1 LTDNRI
7 RKIDVYIY
15 RCTNKMASSLKIIP
29 AQKRG
34 QQLFKLFVKEGAN
47 VNTVRPGRRIREH
60 FSPAETLILGN
71 LNIGDS
77 VQRDDDPS
85 RTGTVT
91 KKTRQKFAIDGGKS
105 NQSPS
110 MWSIVSGRS
119 SRRPEGGETKKQ
131 VRNNE
136 ADRHNRRKTRYAAAA
151 AAPREEEPLDLEQL
165 RRYVVDDGATV
176 RVRNNATGKEA
187 VVTSVGKKTFRIEGS
202 RGNQSPS
209 KWTIVSVDDEDEFVA
224 SLPKRGGGRGGGGG
238 SASGG
243 LDLEQLRS
251 YVDNGATVTVI
262 NNITKVDAVVASV
275 GAKTFR
281 IEGSRGNQ
289 SPSKWSILSVD
300 EEDEPVLSLTRRG
313 GRGGGG
319 RVYRGKESKHQAE
332 DSLAPPTKFKIKDV
346 TKLLEKRARVQIQN
360 SSTREIQE
368 VTLKNIG
375 YYPPD
380 GGKWWL
386 YQLDKEGAHGYHVK
400 YRVPDERV
408 RPKVQRV
415 SPKKPLLK
423 RVTTITVDR
432 DCSAYFKGKLSRVIV
447 TSATTFEADG
457 ETYTVLKKI
466 GQGTYGLILKA
477 SRERDGLEVAVKF
490 MFEPDFDAQRR
501 ELAMQYWLSCVLD
514 NKKHPPGAAGVP
526 DIYSI
531 SKFYAN
537 DPNHEDYLE
546 LLRGKN
552 ISKSLVG
559 IMELLD
565 GDLGAELGKTSTD
578 EDKIPIVSQAL
589 SQVATLLDWVNKL
602 SINPGFTHG
611 DLHAGNVM
619 FKRLGKGKYKF
630 FIMDMGMSE
639 VVHNGRRVK
648 APEHMYPERRSGASV
663 RSGTKQF
670 RNVGS
675 RGNDLLMLCISVVED
690 FDKVHLDDLPE
701 LFEPLKAYF
710 KTAPDKGF
718 SDENKRYLLS
728 RYDAVRRAKR
738 NTRIPQ
744 KVRNA
749 LQSQKLKSDP
759 KKSHQFQPYAYHEF
773 EDPDSPYYLGV
784 HPPGVWEK
792 RDGSEIPWPLGTSVP
807 SGHSVSDIPLFHYYG
822 YDVADQDPKIDAIF
836 SPANFLRKYI
846 R

>member
-1 LTDNRI
+1 
-7 RKIDVYIY
+7 
-15 RCTNKMASSLKIIP
+15 MASSLEIIH

-34 QQLFKLFVKEGAN
+34 RRIFKPLVKEGAN
-47 VNTVRPGRRIREH
+47 VNIVRHGRRTREH
-60 FSPAETLILGN
+60 FSPAEPLKLAN

-77 VQRDDDPS
+77 VQRDDDSS
-85 RTGTVT
+85 RTGTV
-91 KKTRQKFAIDGGKS
+91 KKVNEKTFTIKEGGG
-105 NQSPS
+105 NQHPGK
-110 MWSIVSGRS
+110 WSIVYQGESKTQT
-119 SRRPEGGETKKQ
+119 RRI
-131 VRNNE
+131 E
-136 ADRHNRRKTRYAAAA
+136 ADRLNRRKTRYPAAA
-151 AAPREEEPLDLEQL
+151 AAPAPREEETLDLEQL
-165 RRYVVDDGATV
+165 RSYVDDGATV
-176 RVRNNATGKEA
+176 TVRNNATHVKA
-187 VVTSVGKKTFRIEGS
+187 VVTSVSKKTFRIEGS

-209 KWTIVSVDDEDEFVA
+209 KWTIVAVDEEDEPVA
-224 SLPKRGGGRGGGGG
+224 SLPRRGGGGG

-251 YVDNGATVTVI
+251 YVDEGATVTVRK
-262 NNITKVDAVVASV
+262 NKTGQDAVVASV

-300 EEDEPVLSLTRRG
+300 EEDEPVASLTSRRG
-313 GRGGGG
+313 GGRSGGGRSGGGSGGGRSGGGG
-319 RVYRGKESKHQAE
+319 RVYRGEESKQQAE
-332 DSLAPPTKFKIKDV
+332 DGLAPPTKFKIQDV

-375 YYPPD
+375 YYPPG

-386 YQLDKEGAHGYHVK
+386 YQLDKEGARGYLVK

-415 SPKKPLLK
+415 RPKKPLLK

-432 DCSAYFKGKLSRVIV
+432 DCSVYFEGKLPRIRV
-447 TSATTFEADG
+447 TSATTFEAG
-457 ETYTVLKKI
+457 NETYDVLKKI

-477 SRERDGLEVAVKF
+477 RRERDGLEVAVKF

-501 ELAMQYWLSCVLD
+501 ELAMQYWLSCFLD
-514 NKKHPPGAAGVP
+514 NKKHPKGAAGVP

-537 DPNHEDYLE
+537 DPNHEDDLE

-718 SDENKRYLLS
+718 SDENKRYLLT
-728 RYDAVRRAKR
+728 RYNAVRRAKR
-738 NTRIPQ
+738 NPRIPQ

-759 KKSHQFQPYAYHEF
+759 KKSGRFQPYAYHEF
-773 EDPDSPYYLGV
+773 KDPDSPYYLGV
-784 HPPGVWEK
+784 HPPGVWEM
-792 RDGSEIPWPLGTSVP
+792 RDGSEIPWPLGTDVP

-822 YDVADQDPKIDAIF
+822 YDVADQDSEIDAIF

>member
-1 LTDNRI
+1 
-7 RKIDVYIY
+7 
-15 RCTNKMASSLKIIP
+15 MASSLKIIP

-47 VNTVRPGRRIREH
+47 VNIVRHGKRIEEH
-60 FSPAETLILGN
+60 FSPAESLILSH
-71 LNIGDS
+71 LKIGDR

-85 RTGTVT
+85 RTGTVKKVN
-91 KKTRQKFAIDGGKS
+91 KKTFTIKEGGG
-105 NQSPS
+105 NQHPDK
-110 MWSIVSGRS
+110 WSIVDQGESKTQT
-119 SRRPEGGETKKQ
+119 RRIE
-131 VRNNE
+131 V
-136 ADRHNRRKTRYAAAA
+136 DRRNRRKTRLPVAAAA
-151 AAPREEEPLDLEQL
+151 SGPASRPVDLDEL
-165 RRYVVDDGATV
+165 RDLIDDGATV

-289 SPSKWSILSVD
+289 SPSKWSILSVY

-718 SDENKRYLLS
+718 SDDTKIYLLT
-728 RYDAVRRAKR
+728 RYNAVRKAKR
-738 NTRIPQ
+738 NLRIPQ
-744 KVRNA
+744 KVRDE
-749 LQSQKLKSDP
+749 LQLQKLKSDP
-759 KKSHQFQPYAYHEF
+759 KRTRKFEPYAYHEF

-792 RDGSEIPWPLGTSVP
+792 RDGSEIPWPLGTDVP